1 MVTGLGSVD
10 ANNLATAFTDL
21 ATSSTTTITATAS
34 PPVFVGQSVTF
45 TVSVAPSSA
54 SGVATFTNNGAAFGT
69 TASVAAGTG
78 TLATSQLP
86 VGTNVVAATY
96 NGIYKTSTSAT
107 PVTVTVLAPNFTVT
121 PTTAAITVAPG
132 STAGPDTLTV
142 TSSNGFVTAGV
153 TALALTYSCS
163 GLPSESACVFSP
175 SGATTAATVTVS
187 ITTTAPTSGQLRKP
201 LDRGNRILY
210 AIVLP
215 GLFGVI
221 FTLGSSKTTVSK
233 KRAAR
238 VVRLLSFIV
247 VLGFSTMWLA
257 SCGGSSGGGG
267 GGNPG
272 TPAGTY
278 PITINSTTGTTQGTA
293 GTITLTVS

>member
-1 MVTGLGSVD
+1 
-10 ANNLATAFTDL
+10 
-21 ATSSTTTITATAS
+21 
-34 PPVFVGQSVTF
+34 
-45 TVSVAPSSA
+45 
-54 SGVATFTNNGAAFGT
+54 
-69 TASVAAGTG
+69 
-78 TLATSQLP
+78 
-86 VGTNVVAATY
+86 
-96 NGIYKTSTSAT
+96 
-107 PVTVTVLAPNFTVT
+107 
-121 PTTAAITVAPG
+121 
-132 STAGPDTLTV
+132 
-142 TSSNGFVTAGV
+142 
-153 TALALTYSCS
+153 
-163 GLPSESACVFSP
+163 
-175 SGATTAATVTVS
+175 
-187 ITTTAPTSGQLRKP
+187 
-201 LDRGNRILY
+201 
-210 AIVLP
+210 VLP